1 MEGLQPFNK
10 YPVSPMSVNVQN
22 VMTKVI
28 KKINFFIYFEA
39 LQRLVMRI
47 QCMKTRLNSNF
58 EKFISIKITIY
69 VIEIQLNIT
78 YFPIV

>member
-39 LQRLVMRI
+39 LQRLVMRMY
-47 QCMKTRLNSNF
+47 CMKTRLDRNF
-58 EKFISIKITIY
+58 QNFISIKDKIIARK
-69 VIEIQLNIT
+69 I
-78 YFPIV
+78 IVLK